1 MVLATSLYLLPSLRC
16 VSAGARGLGAKTQ
29 ALGDRPGERTG
40 VDCAETAKM
49 YWSMAQATRS
59 EQDNAWVHHRSPTG
73 NVLMKGGSGPHHS
86 SLILFVLTVG
96 TTLDSMSSASR
107 QALMVAYTQ
116 RWG

>member
-49 YWSMAQATRS
+49 YWSMARATRCG
-59 EQDNAWVHHRSPTG
+59 QDAWVHHRSPTG

-86 SLILFVLTVG
+86 SLILLVLTVG
-96 TTLDSMSSASR
+96 TTLT
-107 QALMVAYTQ
+107 L
-116 RWG
+116 